1 MRNVIRADIERIIRK
16 PSFLCI
22 IALTLIFLA
31 TRKSADV
38 AEEQIEYIKEYFNT
52 LLLFAVSIP
61 VFLSIYSD
69 DIKSGSVISLI
80 GNGLSRKKVILAKLI
95 DVTAVLT
102 AYYSVAYI
110 VALIKNMTAGIAIT
124 PKQNLLLLV
133 YTLFC
138 ILRGVGFFAVASLI
152 VFVTWSP
159 SGGMTAMLI
168 LLAASRMTL
177 MILQQ
182 KFTVPIYDYSFDGLL
197 DKSYA
202 KFAVG
207 DFGWHIIPA
216 IVIYI
221 GGAILL
227 TALLFKKKEIDL

>member
-110 VALIKNMTAGIAIT
+110 VA
-124 PKQNLLLLV
+124 
-133 YTLFC
+133 
-138 ILRGVGFFAVASLI
+138 
-152 VFVTWSP
+152 
-159 SGGMTAMLI
+159 
-168 LLAASRMTL
+168 
-177 MILQQ
+177 
-182 KFTVPIYDYSFDGLL
+182 
-197 DKSYA
+197 
-202 KFAVG
+202 
-207 DFGWHIIPA
+207 
-216 IVIYI
+216 
-221 GGAILL
+221 
-227 TALLFKKKEIDL
+227 

>member
-102 AYYSVAYI
+102 AYYSLAYI

-124 PKQNLLLLV
+124 PKQNMLLLV

-138 ILRGVGFFAVASLI
+138 VLRGVGFFSVASLI
-152 VFVTWSP
+152 VFVFWSP
-159 SGGMTAMLI
+159 SGGMTAMLV
-168 LLAASRMTL
+168 LLAVSRMTL
-177 MILQQ
+177 LILQK
-182 KFTVPIYDYSFDGLL
+182 KFTIPIYDYSFDGLL
-197 DKSYA
+197 DKAYS
-202 KFAVG
+202 KFALG
-207 DFGWHIIPA
+207 NFGWHIIPA

-221 GGAILL
+221 GGVVLI